1 MNVID
6 CLKATLDEDIRDG
19 DITSQLLLT
28 EEAQASANI
37 IAKNK
42 GIFCGLDIIAGLRT
56 LYPSLTFNMNVSDGD
71 CLEKGTI
78 CLTIDGNIQ
87 DIVIV
92 ERTLLNFLQR
102 LSGISTITRQF
113 VDTLNDESI
122 KVLDTRK
129 TTPLL
134 RMLEKKAVVAGG
146 GFNHRFG
153 LYDMVLVKENHLIS
167 YIKEFGIDAFN
178 KKIEQHKCLSPSI
191 LVEVEV
197 NDFSLLNQLN
207 LNLIDIIML
216 DNMNMNELLDSIRI
230 INQQSNPPLKEV
242 SGNITLD
249 TIGQYN
255 GVDIDRISV
264 GSLTHSVKALDL
276 SLIVK

>member
-6 CLKATLDEDIRDG
+6 CLKATLEEDIKDG

-28 EEAQASANI
+28 ESAHAFANI
-37 IAKNK
+37 TAKSE
-42 GIFCGLDIIAGLRT
+42 GIFCGSAIINGLKI
-56 LYPSLTFNMNVSDGD
+56 LYPTLEFTMIVEDGSP
-71 CLEKGTI
+71 LQKGSI

-87 DIVIV
+87 DIIVV

-102 LSGISTITRQF
+102 LSGIATITRQF
-113 VDTLNDESI
+113 VDALNDASI

-134 RMLEKKAVVAGG
+134 RALEKKAVIAGG

-167 YIKEFGIDAFN
+167 YIKEFGIDTFN
-178 KKIEQHKCLSPSI
+178 KKIESHKNQAPNI

-197 NDFSLLNQLN
+197 NDIALLSHLN
-207 LNLIDIIML
+207 LNLIDIVML
-216 DNMNMNELLDSIRI
+216 DNMSMNELMDSIRI
-230 INQQSNPPLKEV
+230 INQQASPPLKEV

-249 TIGQYN
+249 TIEQYS
-255 GVDIDRISV
+255 GVDIDRISI